1 MYCVVNTV
9 SKCET
14 VANDKHFKLYFG
26 ELLSHNH
33 IKVVFKC
40 SESDILKQIFNKGN
54 NRKHK
59 RIKEM
64 MKTKLSFFF
73 LINIYILNKF
83 FIFK

>member
-54 NRKHK
+54 NRKHE
-59 RIKEM
+59 RFKEM
-64 MKTKLSFFF
+64 MNEDKIVSKSV
-73 LINIYILNKF
+73 I
-83 FIFK
+83 